1 MEATMSTI
9 VLVLVGL
16 YLFYRFVNNA
26 TVAAGLEY
34 ADKSANKK
42 ISKMDL
48 ESDYSDAKFRV
59 KMDSKIAKLEE
70 SMGERKLQTHNTLK
84 GRLAG
89 I

>member
-1 MEATMSTI
+1 MEATMSTAI
-9 VLVLVGL
+9 LVLVGL
-16 YLFYRFVNNA
+16 YLLYKALNNS
-26 TVAAGLEY
+26 TVVAGFEY